1 VSTKSFENTPLSAE
15 CEKTRGKLWQ
25 KERGLDG
32 VSPLDGDLDQRSV
45 RKKFHLTIQYC
56 LAIIQFATSLQIRER
71 RAME

>member
-1 VSTKSFENTPLSAE
+1 MSTKNFEDVLISAA
-15 CEKTRGKLWQ
+15 CKKTQGKLWQ
-25 KERGLDG
+25 KERGPDG